1 MVIQVNLLFLL
12 TSVPCCKSEKIVYL
26 FMLRYN
32 YIYSIFSWSYSA
44 INIFKSL
51 INVSCTEMKVSQSK
65 NFKVKLLGYS
75 HILSPL
81 DNTKV
86 LSTLC
91 VPICT
96 LISYAPE
103 FLLPHTYLTAWSMQI
118 KFANLR
124 IERWSLLSILSNL
137 LTGDLKHLF

>member
-1 MVIQVNLLFLL
+1 
-12 TSVPCCKSEKIVYL
+12 
-26 FMLRYN
+26 
-32 YIYSIFSWSYSA
+32 
-44 INIFKSL
+44 
-51 INVSCTEMKVSQSK
+51 MKVSQGK

-81 DNTKV
+81 DITKV

-103 FLLPHTYLTAWSMQI
+103 FLLPHTYSTAWSMQI

-137 LTGDLKHLF
+137 LTGDLKHLFLIPFYVL